1 MNYWPGSDLFDLLK
15 IFGIF
20 FFIHDLELD
29 FDPRLGLGLVLCLSI
44 DVNGPLN
51 EKFDPSVN
59 DWLI

>member
-1 MNYWPGSDLFDLLK
+1 LLDLLN

-29 FDPRLGLGLVLCLSI
+29 FDPRLGLGLALCLSI